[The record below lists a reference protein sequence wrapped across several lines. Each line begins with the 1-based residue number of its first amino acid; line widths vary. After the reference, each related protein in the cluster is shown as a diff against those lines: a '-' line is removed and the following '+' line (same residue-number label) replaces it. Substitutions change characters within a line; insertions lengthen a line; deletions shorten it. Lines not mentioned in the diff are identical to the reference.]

1 MTGRATACV
10 HDGSD
15 EGAEGVL
22 RDKGQF
28 LCLVCEGSGARVGK
42 RFAGCAAL
50 VLHAGS
56 IARTKTRL
64 AHRAFADAVG
74 LLVGW
79 GAGRIAPPPADTD
92 SDGASDQVDH
102 VEMELS

>member
-1 MTGRATACV
+1 TTGRAPACV

-15 EGAEGVL
+15 EGAEGFYEAE

-28 LCLVCEGSGARVGK
+28 LCLVCEGSGARVA
-42 RFAGCAAL
+42 RQ
-50 VLHAGS
+50 VIRPES
-56 IARTKTRL
+56 RTKTKL

-79 GAGRIAPPPADTD
+79 GAGQIAPPPADTD